1 MGNQSDQAS
10 RRKLLYAI
18 ATAGVT
24 GSAGCSGGSGDSG
37 AATPD
42 TTTQSS
48 AQSSS
53 STEYRWS
60 SFAADAQSSR
70 ATTIETQ
77 FSGLS
82 LAKKWTEGGINGF
95 VATSNW
101 FGISVVGTV
110 KTYAPP
116 ERSTR
121 WSASRLGA
129 SFLSLVNGQLHT
141 INESNSMYRKIDTE
155 TGDVVNEFDLSS
167 ILDIEL
173 VDLASVPSIVLVDE
187 QYAYAAV
194 SGGIAAV
201 DHTVN
206 PPSVS
211 WTNSDIGYH
220 VRRAV
225 RTGEYV
231 ITSKGISRPG
241 MTTLAA
247 DSGQTVAS
255 TGQQS
260 GSTRYT
266 RVSSGSAGTYAYR
279 GTSLVRI
286 DPADL
291 SVMWE
296 AEDVAMRG
304 GATGW
309 AKAVG
314 NDGVFVPQTQK
325 GLTAV
330 EADSGTVRWRV
341 RGDILTPGISANAA
355 YAYGSG
361 GSLLEIDID
370 SGEVTTEVKDLL
382 GRLRG
387 TQILATVPNPSG
399 VLLITNEAVH
409 LFS

>member
-1 MGNQSDQAS
+1 M
-10 RRKLLYAI
+10 
-18 ATAGVT
+18 
-24 GSAGCSGGSGDSG
+24 
-37 AATPD
+37 
-42 TTTQSS
+42 
-48 AQSSS
+48 
-53 STEYRWS
+53 
-60 SFAADAQSSR
+60 
-70 ATTIETQ
+70 
-77 FSGLS
+77 
-82 LAKKWTEGGINGF
+82 
-95 VATSNW
+95 
-101 FGISVVGTV
+101 
-110 KTYAPP
+110 
-116 ERSTR
+116 
-121 WSASRLGA
+121 
-129 SFLSLVNGQLHT
+129 
-141 INESNSMYRKIDTE
+141 NESNSMYRKIDTE

-167 ILDIEL
+167 ILDMD
-173 VDLASVPSIVLVDE
+173 VRSIVLVDE
-187 QYAYAAV
+187 QYAYATV

-211 WTNSDIGYH
+211 WTNSDIGYR

-231 ITSKGISRPG
+231 ITSQGILSPPG

-266 RVSSGSAGTYAYR
+266 RVSSGSAGTYACR

-304 GATGW
+304 GATDW
-309 AKAVG
+309 PKAVG
-314 NDGVFVPQTQK
+314 NNGVFVPQTQK

-341 RGDILTPGISANAA
+341 RGDIFAPGISANAT

-370 SGEVTTEVKDLL
+370 SGEVTTEVKNLL
-382 GRLRG
+382 GQLRG
-387 TQILATVPNPSG
+387 GRMLATVPNPSG
-399 VLLITNEAVH
+399 VFLITREAVH